1 MRNFHV
7 PPRSRSAD
15 APVCRQAFTLI
26 ELLVTIAI
34 IAILT
39 GLILP
44 AVQKARAAAARSS
57 CQNNLKQ
64 IGLACH
70 NFHGTH
76 DGFPPGRV
84 IGPFAPFNVPADV
97 EHGSFPFFL
106 PYIEQNALAGR
117 YRYDVSWFHPDNQLA
132 ITTHL
137 KVAQCPMA
145 EPNRMVTG
153 GRGLGYG
160 GKAAC
165 ADYAPIRV
173 VDQALVNSGL
183 VDKVEIYQGSMC
195 TNFMGNIDRTIPDG
209 LSTSMLFG
217 EVAGRPDSYVAGR
230 KVPSPNEVL
239 GGPWAAMENGLIV
252 KGHSFDGTTSPGRCA
267 INCNNQDVYS
277 FHPAGSNILF
287 ADGHVQFVSA
297 KIDIREFV
305 KMVTRT
311 GGEVVL
317 AP

>member
-1 MRNFHV
+1 MSRSPV
-7 PPRSRSAD
+7 PPRRGHRSA
-15 APVCRQAFTLI
+15 FSLI
-26 ELLVTIAI
+26 ELLVVIAI
-34 IAILT
+34 IASLI
-39 GLILP
+39 GLLLP
-44 AVQKARAAAARSS
+44 AVQKVRETAAQAQ

-84 IGPFAPFNVPADV
+84 IGPFEPFNVPINV

-106 PYIEQNALAGR
+106 PYIEQGALAGR
-117 YRYDVSWFHPDNQLA
+117 YRYDVSWFHPDNQPA
-132 ITTHL
+132 VTTPL
-137 KVAQCPMA
+137 KVGQCPSA
-145 EPNRMVTG
+145 EANRVLPG

-165 ADYAPIRV
+165 TDYAPIRV
-173 VDQALVNSGL
+173 VDPSLINSGL
-183 VDKVEIYQGSMC
+183 VDRVAIYQGAMC
-195 TNFMGNIDRTIPDG
+195 TNFMGNQDRSIPDG
-209 LSTSMLFG
+209 LSTSILFG
-217 EVAGRPDSYVAGR
+217 ELGGRPDAYVAGR
-230 KVPSPNEVL
+230 KVPGSDEVL

-252 KGHSFDGTTSPGRCA
+252 KGFSRDGTTSPGHCA

-277 FHPAGSNILF
+277 FHPGGANILF
-287 ADGHVQFVSA
+287 ADGHVQFMSA
-297 KIDIREFV
+297 AIDIREFV

-317 AP
+317 VP

>member
-1 MRNFHV
+1 MTRSQV
-7 PPRSRSAD
+7 PPPIRSAG
-15 APVCRQAFTLI
+15 APGFRRAFTLI

-34 IAILT
+34 ISVLT
-39 GLILP
+39 GLLLP
-44 AVQKARAAAARSS
+44 AVQKVRAAAARSS

-84 IGPFAPFNVPADV
+84 IGPFAPFNVPPDV

-106 PYIEQNALAGR
+106 PHLEQGALAGR
-117 YRYDVSWFHPDNQLA
+117 YRYDVSWFHPDNQSA
-132 ITTHL
+132 VTTQL
-137 KVAQCPMA
+137 KVAQCPSA
-145 EPNRMVTG
+145 EPNRVVTG

-183 VDKVEIYQGSMC
+183 VDKVAIYQGSMC

-209 LSTSMLFG
+209 LSTSILFG
-217 EVAGRPDSYVAGR
+217 EVAGRRRMSQAERSRAATRFWAAPGPRSTTASSSRGFPSTGPRRRDV
-230 KVPSPNEVL
+230 VPS
-239 GGPWAAMENGLIV
+239 
-252 KGHSFDGTTSPGRCA
+252 TA
-267 INCNNQDVYS
+267 I
-277 FHPAGSNILF
+277 
-287 ADGHVQFVSA
+287 
-297 KIDIREFV
+297 
-305 KMVTRT
+305 TRT
-311 GGEVVL
+311 STAFTQA
-317 AP
+317 APTSCLRTVT

>member
-1 MRNFHV
+1 M
-7 PPRSRSAD
+7 
-15 APVCRQAFTLI
+15 
-26 ELLVTIAI
+26 TIAI
-34 IAILT
+34 ISVLT
-39 GLILP
+39 GLLLP
-44 AVQKARAAAARSS
+44 AVQKVREAAARTK

-106 PYIEQNALAGR
+106 PYLEQSALAGR
-117 YRYDVSWFHPDNQLA
+117 YRYDVSWFHPDNQPA
-132 ITTHL
+132 VTTQL
-137 KVAQCPMA
+137 KVAQCPSA
-145 EPNRMVTG
+145 EPNRVVTG

-173 VDQALVNSGL
+173 VDPALVNSGL
-183 VDKVEIYQGSMC
+183 VDKVAIYQGSMC
-195 TNFMGNIDRTIPDG
+195 TNFMGNIDRSIPDG
-209 LSTSMLFG
+209 LSTSILFG
-217 EVAGRPDSYVAGR
+217 EVAGRPESYVAGR
-230 KVPSPNEVL
+230 KVPGSDEVL
-239 GGPWAAMENGLIV
+239 GGPWASMENGLIV

-277 FHPAGSNILF
+277 FHPGGANILF

-297 KIDIREFV
+297 GIDIREFV